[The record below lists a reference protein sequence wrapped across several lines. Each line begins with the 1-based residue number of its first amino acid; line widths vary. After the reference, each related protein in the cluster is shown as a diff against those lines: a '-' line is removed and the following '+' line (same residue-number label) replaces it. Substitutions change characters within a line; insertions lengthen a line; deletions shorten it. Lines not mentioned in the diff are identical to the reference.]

1 MNGPPVPSSRRC
13 SRCTA
18 WAELAFVN
26 PALPTEQILK
36 SPPDA
41 LSAFFELLTLLTRFE
56 RAGVLCHGPWV
67 TCLGSPWLPSR
78 PRKPELRPAGP
89 SAATPTSVFLCG
101 SASECC
107 CLYCRLCYSG
117 PPLPPL
123 TSLIASRVPLL
134 LHGERS
140 QVWFK
145 FLQTSPSRPVGLH
158 QPTQQKCLGNILKIP
173 VTGPL
178 PQMRVGLLWG
188 GVQGSESSVGDSGA
202 GDLHQE
208 LRHCCVLGPP
218 GAH

>member
-1 MNGPPVPSSRRC
+1 MCSATGPGS
-13 SRCTA
+13 
-18 WAELAFVN
+18 
-26 PALPTEQILK
+26 PALALRGFPADLENL
-36 SPPDA
+36 SSGLRVPPQPHR
-41 LSAFFELLTLLTRFE
+41 LLFFF
-56 RAGVLCHGPWV
+56 AGQQV
-67 TCLGSPWLPSR
+67 
-78 PRKPELRPAGP
+78 
-89 SAATPTSVFLCG
+89 SVVVFTV
-101 SASECC
+101 ASVN
-107 CLYCRLCYSG
+107 SG
-117 PPLPPL
+117 TPLPPL